1 MIAWIRSYL
10 GASKKL
16 LAQVLVLGVAAVV
29 FAIGLMFVAGYLIAA
44 SADNAFSLLMLNIPL
59 AFVQIFGLG
68 KPLARYLERLMS
80 HDWVLRLT
88 STLRLRLF
96 RVVQHQQR
104 EQAHWRTG
112 DVLGSLASDIEH
124 VQNLFLRCVFPVLI
138 AWIVGVLL
146 VAVAGFM
153 SPGLLLFAL
162 IAFLL
167 LCVIIPALAV
177 VLNRARI
184 ERNDR
189 TRASLYAE
197 VTDKVLGSR
206 DIAIAGRGGEITGQ
220 LMKELDRLDAG
231 ESTIA
236 HHDRLRLLLIQV
248 LLLCIILVL
257 IWWTFERFGGAPG
270 GTSDWIVAV
279 ALGFFPLIEVIAPLP
294 QLFEDTLEHRE
305 ALERMNE
312 RGLLADPDPALF
324 TAPSLHAPFEISI
337 EELSFSYEPE
347 HCILSEVTLSIPYG
361 QKLAI
366 LGKSGSGKTTLAH
379 LIHGDL
385 LPRAGAI
392 SIAGVPIANLRDAI
406 WDYVGFISQD
416 SYVFAMS
423 IFDNLR
429 IGKIEVSEE
438 EAWAALDAVGL
449 KSHVASLPDKLETMA
464 DEAGLNFS
472 GGQRGR
478 LALARVLL
486 QDPPIVVLDEPTVGL
501 DPVTEQ
507 KVLDTIIRVF
517 ADKTVI
523 MITHHLQGIEAFDRV
538 LFVEEGRL
546 IMDGS
551 PAVLMVEN
559 ERYAKL
565 LAFDRG
571 LSF

>member
-16 LAQVLVLGVAAVV
+16 LAQVLVLGVIAVV

-68 KPLARYLERLMS
+68 KPLARYLERLRS

-206 DIAIAGRGGEITGQ
+206 DIAIAGRG
-220 LMKELDRLDAG
+220 
-231 ESTIA
+231 
-236 HHDRLRLLLIQV
+236 
-248 LLLCIILVL
+248 
-257 IWWTFERFGGAPG
+257 ER
-270 GTSDWIVAV
+270 S
-279 ALGFFPLIEVIAPLP
+279 
-294 QLFEDTLEHRE
+294 
-305 ALERMNE
+305 
-312 RGLLADPDPALF
+312 PA
-324 TAPSLHAPFEISI
+324 SSW
-337 EELSFSYEPE
+337 
-347 HCILSEVTLSIPYG
+347 
-361 QKLAI
+361 
-366 LGKSGSGKTTLAH
+366 KS
-379 LIHGDL
+379 
-385 LPRAGAI
+385 
-392 SIAGVPIANLRDAI
+392 SIA
-406 WDYVGFISQD
+406 W
-416 SYVFAMS
+416 M
-423 IFDNLR
+423 
-429 IGKIEVSEE
+429 
-438 EAWAALDAVGL
+438 
-449 KSHVASLPDKLETMA
+449 
-464 DEAGLNFS
+464 
-472 GGQRGR
+472 RGR
-478 LALARVLL
+478 GPSRIT
-486 QDPPIVVLDEPTVGL
+486 IVCVCCSS
-501 DPVTEQ
+501 
-507 KVLDTIIRVF
+507 RCSCS
-517 ADKTVI
+517 A
-523 MITHHLQGIEAFDRV
+523 
-538 LFVEEGRL
+538 
-546 IMDGS
+546 S
-551 PAVLMVEN
+551 S
-559 ERYAKL
+559 
-565 LAFDRG
+565 
-571 LSF
+571 LS

>member
-16 LAQVLVLGVAAVV
+16 LAQVLVLGVTAVV

-68 KPLARYLERLMS
+68 KPLARYFERLRS

-197 VTDKVLGSR
+197 VTDRVLGSR

-220 LMKELDRLDAG
+220 LMEELDRLDAFA
-231 ESTIA
+231 A
-236 HHDRLRLLLIQV
+236 HP
-248 LLLCIILVL
+248 
-257 IWWTFERFGGAPG
+257 GA
-270 GTSDWIVAV
+270 
-279 ALGFFPLIEVIAPLP
+279 
-294 QLFEDTLEHRE
+294 
-305 ALERMNE
+305 
-312 RGLLADPDPALF
+312 
-324 TAPSLHAPFEISI
+324 
-337 EELSFSYEPE
+337 
-347 HCILSEVTLSIPYG
+347 
-361 QKLAI
+361 
-366 LGKSGSGKTTLAH
+366 
-379 LIHGDL
+379 
-385 LPRAGAI
+385 
-392 SIAGVPIANLRDAI
+392 
-406 WDYVGFISQD
+406 
-416 SYVFAMS
+416 
-423 IFDNLR
+423 
-429 IGKIEVSEE
+429 
-438 EAWAALDAVGL
+438 
-449 KSHVASLPDKLETMA
+449 
-464 DEAGLNFS
+464 
-472 GGQRGR
+472 
-478 LALARVLL
+478 LALHH
-486 QDPPIVVLDEPTVGL
+486 PCLDLVDL
-501 DPVTEQ
+501 
-507 KVLDTIIRVF
+507 
-517 ADKTVI
+517 
-523 MITHHLQGIEAFDRV
+523 
-538 LFVEEGRL
+538 
-546 IMDGS
+546 
-551 PAVLMVEN
+551 
-559 ERYAKL
+559 
-565 LAFDRG
+565 
-571 LSF
+571 

>member
-16 LAQVLVLGVAAVV
+16 LAQVLVLGVTAVV

-68 KPLARYLERLMS
+68 KPLARYLERLRS

-104 EQAHWRTG
+104 EGAHWRTG

-206 DIAIAGRGGEITGQ
+206 DIAIAGRGGEITDQ

-231 ESTIA
+231 EKAIA

-279 ALGFFPLIEVIAPLP
+279 ALGFFPLIEVVAPLP

-337 EELSFSYEPE
+337 EELSLSYEP
-347 HCILSEVTLSIPYG
+347 
-361 QKLAI
+361 
-366 LGKSGSGKTTLAH
+366 
-379 LIHGDL
+379 
-385 LPRAGAI
+385 
-392 SIAGVPIANLRDAI
+392 
-406 WDYVGFISQD
+406 
-416 SYVFAMS
+416 
-423 IFDNLR
+423 
-429 IGKIEVSEE
+429 
-438 EAWAALDAVGL
+438 
-449 KSHVASLPDKLETMA
+449 
-464 DEAGLNFS
+464 
-472 GGQRGR
+472 
-478 LALARVLL
+478 
-486 QDPPIVVLDEPTVGL
+486 
-501 DPVTEQ
+501 
-507 KVLDTIIRVF
+507 
-517 ADKTVI
+517 
-523 MITHHLQGIEAFDRV
+523 
-538 LFVEEGRL
+538 
-546 IMDGS
+546 
-551 PAVLMVEN
+551 
-559 ERYAKL
+559 
-565 LAFDRG
+565 
-571 LSF
+571 